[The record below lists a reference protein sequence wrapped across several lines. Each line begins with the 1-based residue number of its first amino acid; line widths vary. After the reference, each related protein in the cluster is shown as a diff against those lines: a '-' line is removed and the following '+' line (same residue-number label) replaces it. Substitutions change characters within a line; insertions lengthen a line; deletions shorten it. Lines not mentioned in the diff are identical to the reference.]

1 MADKHKW
8 EFKARFR
15 RHAYG
20 WKGTAPASKR
30 LREATREIKKVAKK
44 DPVLAADGSV
54 GLMERLWPALQDI
67 DTSSGYLGD
76 AVFSALDKL
85 IPILVDA
92 PADIDVRRA
101 WLERLYEA
109 VQEDGVSYLD
119 PAEERWGEICVFPE
133 LQNEWADRVIP
144 LLRLCWSDESP
155 GFARGSDI
163 CLSCLL
169 EAGRYS
175 ELEEL
180 LGMQKKRW
188 WHYDKFWAEAL
199 VRMGRTDEAIAFASA
214 LLEEP
219 HHHYAIRDFCERTLI
234 AAGRSEEAYYDY
246 GLLLR
251 SGNTYLSCYR
261 SLVSKYPDIDPRQ
274 ILNDLIDTSENI
286 GSWFASAR
294 KAGFNDIARRCARE
308 GVVEPKTLLTAARDS
323 LEDDPSFSYELALRA
338 LELLL
343 AGHVYEPSVTEVRK
357 GFDILIESAA
367 GMGLV
372 DWAIMGIEALLS
384 KKPAPYDV
392 ILAKS
397 LRAMLD
403 RYILDCTEET
413 GG

>member
-188 WHYDKFWAEAL
+188 WHYDDILHILQEIHEQVTPEEILEDEDAL
-199 VRMGRTDEAIAFASA
+199 SNLNRIKT
-214 LLEEP
+214 
-219 HHHYAIRDFCERTLI
+219 AIRRQ
-234 AAGRSEEAYYDY
+234 AGAEVGLSEWGSSRPVPRSHSEKSVLFRASVRWTWPRARPLLSISDNRIFAYSRQNIVSFMSPH
-246 GLLLR
+246 LR
-251 SGNTYLSCYR
+251 
-261 SLVSKYPDIDPRQ
+261 
-274 ILNDLIDTSENI
+274 
-286 GSWFASAR
+286 
-294 KAGFNDIARRCARE
+294 
-308 GVVEPKTLLTAARDS
+308 KT
-323 LEDDPSFSYELALRA
+323 
-338 LELLL
+338 
-343 AGHVYEPSVTEVRK
+343 
-357 GFDILIESAA
+357 SAA
-367 GMGLV
+367 
-372 DWAIMGIEALLS
+372 LS
-384 KKPAPYDV
+384 YSCFSASSSNSRSKSRGASQQTSNPMQPMDPAYC
-392 ILAKS
+392 S
-397 LRAMLD
+397 
-403 RYILDCTEET
+403 
-413 GG
+413 GS